1 MLITSWCRSRK
12 PQDTQEELQKT
23 GYDGTSIS
31 IPTSRETRAS
41 ATGKIVVQV
50 DRERGSIKQLIN
62 TTGSQGVDSESGV
75 METTVSSGRSRELTG
90 HAMRGKNDAWIKWN
104 HQRSISEKALQ
115 SMKSS
120 ILYSLPN
127 HSLKITSTSFSPTL
141 RNALHLVLAN
151 AMEPIR
157 LRPIS
162 ETQPSRNVL
171 SEVHAHRSRPY
182 TNDFDRISTDDA
194 QVEQPTLESS
204 EDETKSETFG
214 KTSFEGIGDGS
225 GYEPEALIEPDLREE
240 FHNAETSR
248 IRAQLD
254 LALKCVGEYEN
265 SQLKHLEAH
274 EKSIANGN
282 NERRKLKKE
291 LSELKKKEKTY
302 IYQLEESGKSIE
314 KHVQQIQALKQT
326 IERLNDSGRS
336 LRAENKELTRLL
348 KEAQDEI
355 KTFKNLFS
363 MFESR
368 RRHLTKELHRSETF
382 KAEILTNFN
391 ALVGVVHDLV
401 LENRNL
407 REISTENHQIEESLD
422 DSPGFDSLLS
432 QTSCTGLSLMEEIAK
447 VHPDPME
454 RDVLEQISGLYQS
467 ELQEDCQNSQA
478 DRRPTKCYVQT
489 ETFDDQ
495 ARREDTPKLVEGPG
509 SDEDAAQDSKNE
521 RDIGIKD
528 ESLLSSLEG
537 FDPTLMDPWR
547 GENSSPTLSVGSN
560 TSISASSNTEHRDS
574 LRVETE
580 EGEEL
585 PRINPTSPRHCVITD
600 EDVFRFMC
608 LIQSLLDQH
617 VENTNSLF
625 EDFRQ
630 TTFEWQQHHHDVQF
644 HRLQHLRLRQED
656 QELQQQYL
664 RYQIYELKAKSQGYG
679 IGDMELEAGEDGSD
693 GVSAGSGDDRM
704 LAGTPRHPPM
714 PHPLHSTGTELCPKM
729 SCQTTTILQG
739 FQNLF

>member
-225 GYEPEALIEPDLREE
+225 GYEPEVNLREE

-302 IYQLEESGKSIE
+302 IYQLEE
-314 KHVQQIQALKQT
+314 
-326 IERLNDSGRS
+326 
-336 LRAENKELTRLL
+336 
-348 KEAQDEI
+348 
-355 KTFKNLFS
+355 
-363 MFESR
+363 
-368 RRHLTKELHRSETF
+368 LTKELHRSETF

-664 RYQIYELKAKSQGYG
+664 RYQIYELKAKS
-679 IGDMELEAGEDGSD
+679 IG
-693 GVSAGSGDDRM
+693 
-704 LAGTPRHPPM
+704 
-714 PHPLHSTGTELCPKM
+714 STAITI
-729 SCQTTTILQG
+729 TIAIAIATTIIMERVM
-739 FQNLF
+739 FAAKKNYDYTKI